1 MERRTVI
8 SRSMV
13 VLVFIAIAM
22 VVSPAVNSLPTGI
35 GGDNIQT
42 QGCNCHNTLP
52 SSNVIPSLAGLPEE
66 YNVSTTY
73 TLTISFS
80 GGPAEGG
87 VNSGGFNL
95 WASGGDFSVVDATV
109 QARSPTELTHTEAGN
124 DYRSWTIEWTS
135 PDHGRNVDFILHV
148 NSVNGD
154 GANTGGNDEW
164 NRLDVTVEIGRASCR
179 ERV

>member
-8 SRSMV
+8 ARSMV

-66 YNVSTTY
+66 YNVST
-73 TLTISFS
+73 
-80 GGPAEGG
+80 P
-87 VNSGGFNL
+87 
-95 WASGGDFSVVDATV
+95 
-109 QARSPTELTHTEAGN
+109 
-124 DYRSWTIEWTS
+124 
-135 PDHGRNVDFILHV
+135 IL
-148 NSVNGD
+148 
-154 GANTGGNDEW
+154 
-164 NRLDVTVEIGRASCR
+164 
-179 ERV
+179 